1 MAGTTYVRYRQI
13 RVADNTGDRATS
25 AQISGALT
33 NSVSQEDLQ
42 YYFLSRL
49 NQVIFGAAYTSHH
62 WYEDFLSEGIL
73 SLKDLSASLAPVFV
87 RTGYTLVGPKDGA
100 NRIFRTTPD
109 HFVHD
114 PGGTGKDIEVWHNG
128 RRLIWTSV
136 ANPALGDFTVSE
148 SGGVGTG
155 FDTITLLTFAPVG
168 SSTLVADYQIAP

>member
-1 MAGTTYVRYRQI
+1 MAGTYVRYRQI
-13 RVADNTGDRATS
+13 RVADNQADRATP
-25 AQISGALT
+25 AQITNALT
-33 NSVSQEDLQ
+33 NSVTQEDLQ

-49 NQVIFGAAYTSHH
+49 NQVIFGGSYTSHH

-73 SLKDLSASLAPVFV
+73 SLKDLSASIAPVTV
-87 RTGYTLVGPKDGA
+87 RTGADLVGPKDGM

-114 PGGTGKDIEVWHNG
+114 PTGSGRDIEVWHNG

-155 FDTITLLTFAPVG
+155 FDTVTLLTFAPVG
-168 SSTLVADYQIAP
+168 RSTLVADYQLAP